1 MNNLHKRAIHFLQ
14 KRFRR
19 AIVSNQESGLTN
31 NNTGELIKNF
41 HSMIALDPDSGVKQR
56 LIAVPNFGLNGETAH
71 FAETMDDLIENIARR
86 GWVSL
91 GNANL
96 PDGNEINTNQMIYS
110 PKILIYT
117 NKLCV
122 PYSDVLRIFQRYG
135 HLIELFDEEIMH
147 STLFISYGSPD
158 ENYASVINNFLKSH
172 GVKTWFFP
180 DDALPGQKLHRAM
193 HDGVNNYDRVLL
205 ICSKNSLCRPG
216 VLNELERVLERE
228 AREGGKEILMPIT
241 LNDHVFQ
248 NWAPDRP
255 DLADQVRSRVIT
267 RFPESS
273 ELTTEFNDVA
283 RKLITALKIRS

>member
-1 MNNLHKRAIHFLQ
+1 MNNLHKRAIQFLQ
-14 KRFRR
+14 KRFPS
-19 AIVSNQESGLTN
+19 AIVSNQERGLNN
-31 NNTGELIKNF
+31 NNTGELVKNF
-41 HSMIALDPDSGVKQR
+41 HPMIALDPNSGVKQR
-56 LIAVPNFGLNGETAH
+56 LIAVPNFGLDDETEH
-71 FAETMDDLIENIARR
+71 FAKTIDDLIENIAR
-86 GWVSL
+86 GAWVSM

-96 PDGNEINTNQMIYS
+96 PDGNEINTDQMISS

-122 PYSDVLRIFQRYG
+122 PYSDVLSIFQNHG
-135 HLIELFDEEIMH
+135 HLIEIFDEEIMH
-147 STLFISYGSPD
+147 NTLFISYGGPD
-158 ENYASVINNFLKSH
+158 ENYASVINKFLTSH

-180 DDALPGQKLHRAM
+180 DDALPGQKLHRVM

-205 ICSKNSLCRPG
+205 ICSKDSLCRPG

-241 LNDHVFQ
+241 LDDHVFE

-255 DLADQVRSRVIT
+255 DLADQVRSRVTT

-273 ELTTEFNDVA
+273 ELTTEFKDVA
-283 RKLITALKIRS
+283 HKLITALKIKN